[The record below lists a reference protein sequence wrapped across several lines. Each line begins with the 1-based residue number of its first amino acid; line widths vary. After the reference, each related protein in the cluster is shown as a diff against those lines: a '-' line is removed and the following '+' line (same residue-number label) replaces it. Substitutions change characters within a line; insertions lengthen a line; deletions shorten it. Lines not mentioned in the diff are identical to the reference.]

1 MILIRLTY
9 FSRIRLQEPIN
20 DHIPDIVC
28 TSVANN
34 RRDNVT
40 GALVHDDKWFAQ
52 MLEGRESIVSAT
64 FERILRD
71 CRHYDVSLIAMQP
84 VPERRFGAWWMAD
97 IAHDQSNS
105 DLFRH
110 YGENECFDP
119 HLMRADRVCD
129 QPHGGDRS
137 RCHPAGPGFADPE
150 YQLSDEWRL
159 ARQKVQEA

>member
-9 FSRIRLQEPIN
+9 FSRIRLPGSIN
-20 DHIPDIVC
+20 DHLREILS

-40 GALVHDDKWFAQ
+40 GALVHDGKWFAQ

-71 CRHYDVSLIAMQP
+71 HRHSDVSLVAMQP
-84 VPERRFGAWWMAD
+84 MAERRFGAWWMAD
-97 IAHDQSNS
+97 IARNENNS

-110 YGENECFDP
+110 YGETECFDP
-119 HLMRADRVCD
+119 HLMRVDRLCDLVEALADRAK
-129 QPHGGDRS
+129 QIRENKPWES
-137 RCHPAGPGFADPE
+137 SNATNA
-150 YQLSDEWRL
+150 
-159 ARQKVQEA
+159 A

>member
-9 FSRIRLQEPIN
+9 FSRIHLQGSIN
-20 DHIPDIVC
+20 DDIRDIVC

-71 CRHYDVSLIAMQP
+71 CRHYDVSLVAMQP
-84 VPERRFGAWWMAD
+84 MAERRFGAWWMAH
-97 IAHDQSNS
+97 IAHDESNS

-119 HLMRADRVCD
+119 HLMRADRLCD
-129 QPHGGDRS
+129 LVEALADRAKQMGKNKPS
-137 RCHPAGPGFADPE
+137 APRSATNA
-150 YQLSDEWRL
+150 
-159 ARQKVQEA
+159 A